1 MDAFTAYNTNVCVH
15 KCSHN
20 LSWDKSSF
28 CANMFLSLR
37 EAASMRAK
45 LPALEGWM
53 LKRGNKMAKGSMNSW
68 KLR

>member
-1 MDAFTAYNTNVCVH
+1 
-15 KCSHN
+15 
-20 LSWDKSSF
+20 
-28 CANMFLSLR
+28 MFLSLR